1 MSIDYAE
8 LCKGGECSD
17 CKEQRVRSE
26 TETHCVVKQ
35 DEREGEKERR
45 EKIEGEIEG
54 KRMGEDVK

>member
-8 LCKGGECSD
+8 LCNGGECSD

-45 EKIEGEIEG
+45 EKKEGEIE
-54 KRMGEDVK
+54 RMGEDVK